1 MGVCRSWNFS
11 FLAWRGVC
19 SFSDLCRS
27 VAFAPKTLLVRI
39 RRRLYRMH
47 LCPIRD
53 DSWGIHYYRA
63 VARSSED
70 VVFKFRRS
78 VPLKLEARVP
88 AEGLE
93 PTRSFDHWILSPAR
107 LPIPPRRRQASSSYE
122 AGVIPQAFRRDR
134 EVANL
139 VALRKFREERLR
151 RGGPAREQRNVA
163 ISVAVRTTRVFG
175 LASVTSGTSD
185 SLMSSSGSMRADR
198 S

>member
-1 MGVCRSWNFS
+1 MSVCRSWNFP
-11 FLAWRGVC
+11 FPAWDGVC

-39 RRRLYRMH
+39 RRRLYRMYLH
-47 LCPIRD
+47 SLWD
-53 DSWGIHYYRA
+53 DSWRVYDYRA
-63 VARSSED
+63 LAPVGED
-70 VVFKFRRS
+70 VVFKCRRS

-93 PTRSFDHWILSPAR
+93 PTRSCDLWILSPAR

-139 VALRKFREERLR
+139 VAVRKFREERLR
-151 RGGPAREQRNVA
+151 RGGPAREQRNLA
-163 ISVAVRTTRVFG
+163 ISQVVRVI
-175 LASVTSGTSD
+175 V
-185 SLMSSSGSMRADR
+185 
-198 S
+198 